1 MSVIP
6 SVAILRGAKDCG
18 AEESPRF
25 LDSVRLRFATTIY
38 ARNDILNETRVF
50 LNMSKLFDDL
60 ESLVTEQRNPAS
72 MHIDEMS
79 TSEIL
84 TLINTEDA
92 KVAGAVAQEIQH
104 ITNVVDELVAR
115 FKMGGRGVSVGAG
128 TSGRMGTIDAAEC
141 PPTFGTPRAMIQAII
156 AGGKD
161 AVFQSQ
167 EGAEDNYENGAK
179 EIALLGVKNKD
190 MVIGIAASKRTPFVL
205 GALERAYSVGAFTV
219 LLTTNPRESIS
230 YPYLSE
236 TICPVVGP
244 EVLMGS
250 TRMKSGMAQKM
261 VLTMITTT
269 AMVRLGKVYE
279 NMMVDLQLTNK
290 KLEERAKRIIMIAT
304 DCDYDRA
311 TELLKLSGGS
321 VKTAIVM
328 QAGNRSK
335 EEATKMLVK
344 ADGFVKR
351 QIKNLSQP

>member
-1 MSVIP
+1 M
-6 SVAILRGAKDCG
+6 
-18 AEESPRF
+18 
-25 LDSVRLRFATTIY
+25 
-38 ARNDILNETRVF
+38 N
-50 LNMSKLFDDL
+50 KLFDEI
-60 ESLVTEQRNPAS
+60 ESLVTEQQNPAS
-72 MHIDEMS
+72 LKMDEMP

-84 TLINTEDA
+84 TLINSEDA
-92 KVAGAVAQEIQH
+92 KVAHAVALEIPH
-104 ITNVVDELVAR
+104 ITHVVNELVAR
-115 FKMGGRGVSVGAG
+115 FKSNGRLIYVGAG
-128 TSGRMGTIDAAEC
+128 TSGRLGILDAAEC

-167 EGAEDNYENGAK
+167 EGAEDNAENGAK
-179 EIALLGVKNKD
+179 EVALLGVKNRD
-190 MVIGIAASKRTPFVL
+190 VVIGIAASKRTPFVL

-230 YPYLSE
+230 YPFLSE

-250 TRMKSGMAQKM
+250 TRMKSALAEKM

-269 AMVRLGKVYE
+269 AMVCLGKVYH

-304 DCDYDRA
+304 GCDYDRA
-311 TELLKLSGGS
+311 AELLKRSGGS

-328 QAGNRSK
+328 EQGNCSK
-335 EEATKMLVK
+335 EEAATLL
-344 ADGFVKR
+344 AESDGFVKR
-351 QIKNLSQP
+351 AIGKLSGSHSHEQ